1 MSKVFSKSVNKLPLR
16 ILTAL
21 FTLAVTGVVAFYYY
35 AEPRYTRVGFAP
47 EQPVPFDHA
56 LHAGQLGLDCRYC
69 HSFVETSGRA
79 NIPNATTCMN
89 CHNQIQSQS
98 PLLEMVRASAETGEP
113 IPWVRVH
120 QLPDYVYF
128 NHSVH
133 VNRGVSCYDC
143 HGQVNEM
150 AVVRHA
156 QPLSMAFCLEC
167 HRSPER
173 FVRPPE
179 EVFNLDWRPESA
191 EEQLSRGLQ
200 AVHDWHIHPP
210 LNCSSCHQ

>member
-1 MSKVFSKSVNKLPLR
+1 MSKIFPKSVNKLPVR
-16 ILTAL
+16 IVTIL
-21 FTLAVTGVVAFYYY
+21 FIVVVTGLVAFYYY
-35 AEPRYTRVGFAP
+35 AVPRYTRVGFAP
-47 EQPVPFDHA
+47 DQPVPYDHA
-56 LHAGQLGLDCRYC
+56 LHAGQLGIDCRYC
-69 HSFVETSGRA
+69 HSFVESSGKA
-79 NIPNATTCMN
+79 NIPDATTCMN
-89 CHNQIQSQS
+89 CHNQIQTQS

-133 VNRGVSCYDC
+133 VNRGISCYDC

-150 AVVRHA
+150 AVVQHA

-167 HRSPER
+167 HRNPER
-173 FVRPPE
+173 YVRPPE
-179 EVFNLDWRPESA
+179 EVFNLDWRPESP

-200 AVHDWHIHPP
+200 TVHDWHIDPP